1 MDTSNPAVFCNGELL
16 NVHSGRKIRA
26 VVQVIQSD
34 GGVVTGK
41 STDEQHLTVHGLP
54 TVPLMNFVEVVGIA
68 EGNKIINVEHW
79 TDFGTTF
86 DAQSYNQL
94 CQLANGEFR
103 SLFM

>member
-1 MDTSNPAVFCNGELL
+1 MDTSNPAVFVNGELL
-16 NVHSGRKIRA
+16 SMHCGRKIRA

-34 GGVVTGK
+34 GGIVTGK
-41 STDEQHLTVHGLP
+41 STDEQQLTIRGLP

-68 EGNKIINVEHW
+68 EANKIINVEHW

-86 DAQSYNQL
+86 DTQSYNQL

-103 SLFM
+103 SLFI